1 MENNTL
7 AWEESVQRYQQLL
20 EALNQLVQDT
30 SRLAETYESTNM
42 DFAQLIYENGL
53 YELMNKADQLTVYE
67 RSFEFM
73 YYSMK
78 GQVEQLK
85 HLRET
90 LQLFL
95 IKDPVN
101 IPRN

>member
-1 MENNTL
+1 MENNTPT
-7 AWEESVQRYQQLL
+7 WEESVQRYQQLL

-30 SRLAETYESTNM
+30 SRLAETYESANM

-53 YELMNKADQLTVYE
+53 YELMKKADQLKTYE

-78 GQVEQLK
+78 GQVEQLR

-95 IKDPVN
+95 IKDPIN
-101 IPRN
+101 IPTN